1 MNGEPVLLLNNVRC
15 AEKLAWGFGQKMKC
29 RCISLSDAFDFQ
41 RGMISDRTFGPF
53 KTGQMCN
60 GKMQSVENEVLLE
73 YRRTD
78 ASKTLR
84 FMVAVKCVVAGVV
97 LDDAVLPFAG
107 VDVGVDL
114 GGEYAFVA

>member
-41 RGMISDRTFGPF
+41 RGMILDCTFGPF

-60 GKMQSVENEVLLE
+60 GKMQSVENEMLLE
-73 YRRTD
+73 YRRTG

-84 FMVAVKCVVAGVV
+84 SMVTAWCGCE
-97 LDDAVLPFAG
+97 
-107 VDVGVDL
+107 
-114 GGEYAFVA
+114 GGM

>member
-1 MNGEPVLLLNNVRC
+1 MERQ
-15 AEKLAWGFGQKMKC
+15 KLRYIILRFLTSLDLKC

-73 YRRTD
+73 YRRTG

-84 FMVAVKCVVAGVV
+84 SMVTAWCGCE
-97 LDDAVLPFAG
+97 
-107 VDVGVDL
+107 
-114 GGEYAFVA
+114 GGM